1 VKRRLVVALAA
12 IAIIV
17 ALGVALSA
25 RSIIGTPPATPE
37 AVSVAPTAVPTSV
50 AAVPPTQPVPTATT
64 VPTVIVPTAI
74 PTPDR
79 QDVILEVTEAD
90 LNDQFSTSLVGQ
102 PLGKTPL
109 GDAKVQSV
117 AIQLRD
123 RRVRLDGNATVGFL
137 QAPFMVIGT
146 VAPNGAGRPI
156 VTVNEATVAGAALPD
171 AARDALTQSF
181 QLQLDEMFVQ
191 RDVKIRTIDIA
202 DGTMR
207 VVGTEGAYDA
217 CSSC

>member
-1 VKRRLVVALAA
+1 MHRLFVALAA

-17 ALGVALSA
+17 GIGVALSA
-25 RSIIGTPPATPE
+25 RSIVGTPPVTPQ
-37 AVSVAPTAVPTSV
+37 AVNAAPTPAPTVV
-50 AAVPPTQPVPTATT
+50 AAEPPTQPVPTATT
-64 VPTVIVPTAI
+64 VPPTAVPTAV
-74 PTPDR
+74 PTPDT
-79 QDVILEVTEAD
+79 QVVLEISEAD
-90 LNDQFSTSLVGQ
+90 LNDQFSRSLVGQ

-109 GDAKVQSV
+109 GDATVQSV

-137 QAPFMVIGT
+137 QAPFVVIGT

-156 VTVNEATVAGAALPD
+156 VTVNQATVAGAALPD
-171 AARDALTQSF
+171 AARDALAESF
-181 QLQLDEMFVQ
+181 QLQVDEMFLQ

-202 DGTMR
+202 DGKMR
-207 VVGTEGAYDA
+207 VVGTQGPYEA